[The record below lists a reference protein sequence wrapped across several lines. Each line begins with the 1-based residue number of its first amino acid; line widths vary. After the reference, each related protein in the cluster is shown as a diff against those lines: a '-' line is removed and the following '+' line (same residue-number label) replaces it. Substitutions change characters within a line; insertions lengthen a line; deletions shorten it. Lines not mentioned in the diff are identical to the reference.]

1 MKCTTIGTYFRN
13 VRRVCFPQHDA
24 PLRTDWGFRSQ
35 QDKLHHRVVSPL
47 EYVGSSDGMQ
57 RLDMVRDF
65 STSDPLHLLHQGVMK
80 YCLRMWT
87 DGTTEYKNK
96 FSTDDKKKIDQ
107 AIYQCNKYLS
117 SDINRRI
124 RSLNFIK
131 HFKATEFRSILLYT
145 GLVIFKS
152 VLPKH
157 IYTHF
162 VRLCLA
168 TRLVSCRTYVKHANL
183 KGLARLLFSEYFR
196 DFINYYGV
204 ESVVSNIHYIIHIMD
219 DVDHLGTLE
228 ENSTYPFENHLREI
242 KSRTQAS
249 NMPLQQIT
257 RRIVEL
263 SLDSENNFLK
273 TKYAPK
279 EPVPALK
286 YEIIQANSLL
296 RMFRFIQIT
305 KNVFI
310 STRKIGD
317 SWFITRDNKI
327 IQMKYAFVRDSSFFI
342 CGNEILNKMNFFD
355 EPFPSHL
362 VDIYLCDPK
371 KNENDSEHELNSI
384 KSKVICIPNE
394 NQYVIIPVLHSID
407 ECIEAF

>member
-1 MKCTTIGTYFRN
+1 MK
-13 VRRVCFPQHDA
+13 RVCFPQSDA
-24 PLRTDWGFRSQ
+24 PLRTDLSFRRQ
-35 QDKLHHRVVSPL
+35 DDKLHHKSISPL
-47 EYVGSSDGMQ
+47 EHLGSSDGMR

-80 YCLRMWT
+80 YCFRMWT
-87 DGTTEYKNK
+87 DGTTVYQKK
-96 FSTDDKKKIDQ
+96 FSTDDRKKIDQ
-107 AIYQCNKYLS
+107 GIYQCNKYLS

-157 IYTHF
+157 IYIHF

-168 TRLVSCRTYVKHANL
+168 TRLVSCRTYVKHSNL
-183 KGLARLLFSEYFR
+183 KELARLLFSEYFR
-196 DFINYYGV
+196 DFIKYYGAD
-204 ESVVSNIHYIIHIMD
+204 SVVSNIHYIIHIMD

-228 ENSTYPFENHLREI
+228 ENSTYPFENHLREM
-242 KSRTQAS
+242 KLRTQAT
-249 NMPLQQIT
+249 NMPLQQVT

-263 SLDSENNFLK
+263 SLDSENNFLQS
-273 TKYAPK
+273 KYVAK
-279 EPVPALK
+279 ESVNELK
-286 YEIIQANSLL
+286 YEIIESNSLL
-296 RMFRFIQIT
+296 KKFRFIQIT

-342 CGNEILNKMNFFD
+342 CGNEIQNKMIFFN
-355 EPFPSHL
+355 EPFPSNL
-362 VDIYLCDPK
+362 VDIYLSDLK
-371 KNENDSEHELNSI
+371 KDENSTEHEIKSI
-384 KSKVICIPNE
+384 KSKIICIPNGD
-394 NQYVIIPVLHSID
+394 QYVLIPVLHSID